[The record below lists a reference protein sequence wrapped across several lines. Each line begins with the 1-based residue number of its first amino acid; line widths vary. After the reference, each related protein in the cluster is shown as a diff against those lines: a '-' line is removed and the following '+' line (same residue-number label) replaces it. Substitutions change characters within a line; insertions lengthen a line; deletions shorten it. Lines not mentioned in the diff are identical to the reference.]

1 MSLATLDMEPSS
13 PSTTPLS
20 SPLPAALSTPY
31 RTPKSLGKGRR
42 PPPPNQSSGRLLGTP
57 DYLAPELLLRQGH
70 SR

>member
-13 PSTTPLS
+13 PFTTPLS

-42 PPPPNQSSGRLLGTP
+42 PPPPQQSSGRLLGTP